1 MPFEKSIYQK
11 KVNPLKPFEQNFF
24 FRELNKISGKISIGI
39 QLDRTLEL
47 SDGEFKQQVILKL
60 LEKEPLLRSRIYYN
74 DSIEPSTIIHDVEEF
89 KGDILDGLLIK
100 TNLGCDSPEFY
111 DAFIKDPFKSN
122 DSFDSLKEPNW
133 AIAINREENFISFL
147 FSHVLFDGM
156 SGVHVQTFI
165 LEFLNCSYDKKESKS
180 MNEIGKIMYVYP
192 KNEKTEPFPPEISS
206 PDKETKLFEIP
217 NTKVNPWPANI
228 RSESFTLKSQ
238 SKVDKIIKTCKY
250 HDVSLNAYL
259 LAMLAIS
266 TFEGKEVKCH
276 FSSAV
281 SLRGRK
287 IIDDKVIP
295 KTALGLMIT
304 FISITTPKIDSQI
317 AELGSEKQ
325 WQFIKWVHSAV
336 QKCTA
341 SSVEDLKSFGNFAF
355 IDQKKAW
362 EEQMKNLTSE
372 KSKPSCTF
380 SVSNLSFNFKFNS
393 KKHYN
398 VSRSVFLQTKNPTQY
413 FTNCVISNS
422 GCFDLNFNYD
432 DDGNNILHNTF
443 KRFKSNMS
451 QI

>member
-1 MPFEKSIYQK
+1 MSLKGNITILEPFQQK
-11 KVNPLKPFEQNFF
+11 FF

-192 KNEKTEPFPPEISS
+192 KNKKFKPVNPIPLSN
-206 PDKETKLFEIP
+206 DDETPIFNIP
-217 NTKVNPWPANI
+217 NVKVNPWSSAAGSASLTI
-228 RSESFTLKSQ
+228 KDQSQ
-238 SKVDKIIKTCKY
+238 VDRIIKLCKE
-250 HDVSLNAYL
+250 HVVSFNSYL
-259 LAMLAIS
+259 MAMLAIS
-266 TFEGKEVKCH
+266 TFTGKEIKCT
-276 FSSAV
+276 FGCAV
-281 SLRGRK
+281 DLRGRY
-287 IIDDKVIP
+287 IFDGELIP
-295 KTALGLMIT
+295 KKALGLLLT
-304 FISITTPKIDSQI
+304 FFEITTPKIDAKISI
-317 AELGSEKQ
+317 LGSKEQ
-325 WQFIKWVHSAV
+325 WNFIKLIHEAV
-336 QKCTA
+336 LKYIA
-341 SSVEDLKSFGNFAF
+341 SSVDNLNRFGNLAV
-355 IDQKKAW
+355 IDQKQYWKNQVEVMSS
-362 EEQMKNLTSE
+362 EEGVLPE
-372 KSKPSCTF
+372 VTF
-380 SVSNLSFNFKFNS
+380 SVSNLSFNFNFNTNM
-393 KKHYN
+393 HYN
-398 VSRSVFLQTKNPTQY
+398 VSKSVFLETRRPVEY
-413 FTNCVISNS
+413 FTTCVISTTN
-422 GCFDLNFNYD
+422 CFNFNFYYEGD
-432 DDGNNILHNTF
+432 ENNINKSIF
-443 KRFKSNMS
+443 KRFKTAMTEF
-451 QI
+451 